1 MKTRGYKMTPEDI
14 GLPPHL
20 QRMVNLDMDG
30 ADIMHGELKVLMVEA
45 EQQLTLAQEAEEE
58 SGEAMDSM
66 ERKYWEGV
74 LDTYV
79 ELYKLTYDIAFSKG
93 VRKENLKDG
102 H

>member
-1 MKTRGYKMTPEDI
+1 MNKENI

-30 ADIMHGELKVLMVEA
+30 ADILHGELKVLMVEA
-45 EQQLTLAQEAEEE
+45 EKQLEYATEAEEE

-74 LDTYV
+74 LETYG
-79 ELYKLTYDIAFSKG
+79 EIYGLTYDIAFAKNDKLI
-93 VRKENLKDG
+93 RDMKEHVNG
-102 H
+102 

>member
-1 MKTRGYKMTPEDI
+1 MNREHI

-30 ADIMHGELKVLMVEA
+30 ADIIHGELKVLMVEA
-45 EQQLTLAQEAEEE
+45 EQQLEYAREAEED

-74 LDTYV
+74 LDTYG
-79 ELYKLTYDIAFSKG
+79 ELYQLTYDIAFAKNDK
-93 VRKENLKDG
+93 VIKDMKEHING
-102 H
+102 